1 MSFST
6 QDITRQ
12 WASLPA
18 SQIAVGVN
26 DALHTNSSLVVTA
39 PPGAGKS
46 TLLPLTILSSLGEG
60 EKILMLEPRRLAA
73 RQIAERMAQMLG
85 EQVGETIGY
94 RVRFE
99 SRVSKRT
106 RIEVLTE
113 GILTRMIVDD
123 ATLDGVSVVI
133 FDEFH
138 ERSINSDLALALTR
152 QAQQIIRPDLKV
164 VIMSATIDTS
174 NICAALQA
182 PLIESEGRMF
192 PVELHYADKDTDPR
206 DIAAAAAST
215 TIEAYKKYE
224 GDILVF
230 LPGQAEIEH
239 CYELLSKS
247 QHFTASPSQPIN
259 TSTHQHL
266 TTSGGALVSSAPT
279 TSQHLTTS
287 TSQHLTIH
295 PLYGNLSPEDQR
307 RAIAPSAPGERKIVI
322 ATPIAETSIT
332 IEGVRVVIDAG
343 LCRQVVFD
351 ARTGLSHLETVRIS
365 MDMATQRMGRAGR
378 VAEGV
383 CYRLWTKASEHLM
396 AEQRKPEI
404 EEADLAPM
412 LLDTAAFGES
422 DAEALPWLTMPPRA
436 GVFKAKEL
444 LTALGAIDEN
454 GNITSIGKRMATLP
468 CHPRIARMILATT
481 NLTTSTPQ
489 EVHLSPLG
497 FCRLPEQEV
506 HQQHLTT
513 STSHHNNT
521 SLACD
526 IAALLEEKDPLSESG
541 GTDLTLRLS
550 ALRAAR
556 RKKQLGKW
564 QRIAKIAAEYRRMA
578 HTDEDNRDPAQT
590 EVGLLV
596 AYAYPERIAHSTNSI
611 GGYRLASG
619 ANVQLDAADQ
629 QSAHSWLAVAS
640 LYSATGTTG
649 RVFLAAPIAPDD
661 LEKEFVKEVDNI
673 AWDTKQGCVV
683 MQREQRIGKL
693 ILSQKPIHD
702 ADKER
707 LKGIV
712 CEAMKKDGLT
722 MMAWS
727 EKAVEQVQRRVA
739 QVAAWH
745 PEMALPDVST
755 EHLLSTAADW
765 LPFYLEEGGRV
776 KTSVQEL
783 RKLNLAEI
791 IWNILPYEAQLEV
804 DRLAPTHIEVPTGS
818 HIRIDYRSGAE
829 APVLSVRLQ
838 ECFGMERT
846 PCVDDGRQPLLME
859 LLSPGFKPVQLTQDL
874 ASFWQGTYFEVR
886 KELRRRYPKHYW
898 PENPLEAEA
907 VRGVKRK

>member
-26 DALHTNSSLVVTA
+26 EALHTNSSLVVTA

-192 PVELHYADKDTDPR
+192 PVELHYADEDTDPR

-266 TTSGGALVSSAPT
+266 TTSTSQPT
-279 TSQHLTTS
+279 TTTPH
-287 TSQHLTIH
+287 HLTIH

-454 GNITSIGKRMATLP
+454 GNITPIGKRMATLP

-489 EVHLSPLG
+489 GVHLSPLG

-526 IAALLEEKDPLSESG
+526 IAALLEEKDPLSETG

-550 ALRAAR
+550 ALRTAR
-556 RKKQLGKW
+556 RKKQLGRW

-578 HTDEDNRDPAQT
+578 HTDEDNRDPAPT

>member
-26 DALHTNSSLVVTA
+26 EALHTNSSLVVTA

-85 EQVGETIGY
+85 EQVGETVGY

-230 LPGQAEIEH
+230 LPGQAEIER

-266 TTSGGALVSSAPT
+266 TTSTSQPT
-279 TSQHLTTS
+279 TTTPH
-287 TSQHLTIH
+287 HLTIH

-489 EVHLSPLG
+489 GVHLSPLG

-513 STSHHNNT
+513 STSHHTNT

-526 IAALLEEKDPLSESG
+526 IAALLEEKDPLSETG

-550 ALRAAR
+550 ALRTAR
-556 RKKQLGKW
+556 RKKQLGRW

-619 ANVQLDAADQ
+619 ANVQLDTADQ
-629 QSAHSWLAVAS
+629 QSAHSWLAIAS
-640 LYSATGTTG
+640 LYSAPGTTG

-783 RKLNLAEI
+783 RKLNLADI

-804 DRLAPTHIEVPTGS
+804 DRLVPTHIEVPTGS